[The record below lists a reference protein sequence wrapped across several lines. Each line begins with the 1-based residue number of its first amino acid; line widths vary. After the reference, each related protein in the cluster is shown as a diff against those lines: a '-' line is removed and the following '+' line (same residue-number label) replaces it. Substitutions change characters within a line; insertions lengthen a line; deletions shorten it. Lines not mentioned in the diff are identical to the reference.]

1 MFIFENISNKNFHD
15 IPLRNFDGNLRT
27 VKVHKNPSLTF
38 SEKSPSKWSFWK
50 NNFEKKITEK
60 SQFWSKN
67 VRFRWIMHNFER
79 KCDISFENEALIFGL
94 KNFGTIWTKFELG
107 FWDIIWILI
116 IWTLTSMSIISLT
129 VDSKT
134 KNRNY
139 PRSQLENFLSVFF
152 PRKFAEYFILESNE
166 MQTGQFRV
174 DFES

>member
-1 MFIFENISNKNFHD
+1 
-15 IPLRNFDGNLRT
+15 
-27 VKVHKNPSLTF
+27 
-38 SEKSPSKWSFWK
+38 
-50 NNFEKKITEK
+50 
-60 SQFWSKN
+60 
-67 VRFRWIMHNFER
+67 MHNFER

-107 FWDIIWILI
+107 FWDIIRILI